1 MVPHRF
7 IICYHS
13 SMDEKALKNAVA
25 HVKQTYRN
33 ARVILFGSTAKGT
46 DSPDSDLDLCIVIEN
61 PEERL
66 RDISR
71 QIRKE
76 IYPMLRK
83 PLDILVYDKSTFE
96 DRSALNL
103 TMEAEIVEQGKE
115 L

>member
-1 MVPHRF
+1 MVPHMF

-13 SMDEKALKNAVA
+13 SMDEKALKNAVS

-103 TMEAEIVEQGKE
+103 TMEAEILEQGKE